1 MGYEAYLMLGD
12 TLWCEMRL
20 IWCLETLCDGIWGLF
35 DAWRHFVMGYEAYLM
50 LGDTLW
56 WDMRLIWLR
65 IWYWKGPL
73 GLLVECF
80 VCRDAESLSMLKNLV
95 RLMPCQISTHC
106 GLVIQ
111 YGDIDLGQHWLRQRF
126 VTWQHQALNQCFQR
140 GPVTFTWA
148 LFYTRYLSHQPLKLS
163 WMYLYRISFKTPR
176 GLSIEWSI
184 LFSQVHTFMETPHII
199 W

>member
-1 MGYEAYLMLGD
+1 MF
-12 TLWCEMRL
+12 TLSRIGNFW
-20 IWCLETLCDGIWGLF
+20 
-35 DAWRHFVMGYEAYLM
+35 WRIMDL

-56 WDMRLIWLR
+56 WDMRLIWCLETLCEGIWARLIWLR
-65 IWYWKGPL
+65 IWYWIWYWKGPL
-73 GLLVECF
+73 GLLVECL
-80 VCRDAESLSMLKNLV
+80 VCRDAESLSMFKNLV

-176 GLSIEWSI
+176 GLSVEWSI